1 MTDLNDIL
9 QELKRGL
16 EQIYGPR
23 LIALYLYGS
32 RARGDAEEDSD
43 IDVAMVLDDYET
55 TASERAR
62 FSRFRAAL
70 CLKHGVAISITP
82 VRASVWGA
90 ALGPF
95 LRNVHKEGRR
105 VA

>member
-1 MTDLNDIL
+1 MTNLNDIL

-16 EQIYGPR
+16 EDIYGPR

-32 RARGDAEEDSD
+32 RARGDAEDDSD
-43 IDVAMVLDDYET
+43 IDVAMVLDDYEST
-55 TASERAR
+55 EQERAR

-70 CLKHGVAISITP
+70 CLEHGVLLSVTP
-82 VRASVWGA
+82 IRVAEWRAGVG
-90 ALGPF
+90 LF
-95 LRNVHKEGRR
+95 LRNVQREGRR